1 MQTLR
6 SVLFY
11 TFNKRIAYFDLLFD
25 STKEES
31 DATGFQFE
39 DIGVVKPANFLK
51 LTTLSGKHQ
60 DNKEKTKLRSLI
72 IKQLI
77 LTEDQEDLIET
88 NLNNLWDVFVDT
100 KIASIA
106 YFTVSANDES
116 IANEVFRRLNTGG
129 VQLNQ
134 IELVLGKIKAHYS
147 DYEEKLWSVSEEIK
161 RKSGGGIDFS
171 SDQIVQF
178 FHLLTK
184 GTTRID
190 ASRFVGDDVETFHK
204 ILNNDLSALIEVFEG
219 YFFGLFKINNENI
232 IPRWLAVL
240 PIIVYITS
248 LKQSGHVWQ
257 IKKMTLASIQN
268 IDKYFILSQFCD
280 WNTQTMVN
288 SFSLLAKE
296 SGANNELFPIDK
308 ISVLAGKKRKIN
320 LQEDQFLSC
329 LWLAIKILSPGR
341 SYSFHAN
348 KPQIDHI
355 FPLNLSGQDENYKNL
370 VDVIWN
376 FQPMP
381 AGINNYKRAKN
392 PRDFFLSEEGSK
404 YWKDYD
410 FIPEPTSAEWND
422 VNEFI
427 TSRKKRMID
436 EIQTR
441 YGLSLEITNST
452 SNDVGS

>member
-1 MQTLR
+1 
-6 SVLFY
+6 
-11 TFNKRIAYFDLLFD
+11 
-25 STKEES
+25 
-31 DATGFQFE
+31 
-39 DIGVVKPANFLK
+39 
-51 LTTLSGKHQ
+51 
-60 DNKEKTKLRSLI
+60 
-72 IKQLI
+72 
-77 LTEDQEDLIET
+77 
-88 NLNNLWDVFVDT
+88 
-100 KIASIA
+100 
-106 YFTVSANDES
+106 
-116 IANEVFRRLNTGG
+116 
-129 VQLNQ
+129 
-134 IELVLGKIKAHYS
+134 
-147 DYEEKLWSVSEEIK
+147 
-161 RKSGGGIDFS
+161 
-171 SDQIVQF
+171 
-178 FHLLTK
+178 
-184 GTTRID
+184 
-190 ASRFVGDDVETFHK
+190 
-204 ILNNDLSALIEVFEG
+204 
-219 YFFGLFKINNENI
+219 LFKINNENI